1 MGSRVY
7 LYLSL
12 WPLLLVACDRVGW
25 RHEALLD
32 RAEHLLVRQ
41 PDSAR
46 ALLADVDQPERLA
59 EGEWA
64 RWALLST
71 WADDEASIRP
81 TSDSTINRVVDYYA
95 RRGNRHQRAQAY
107 YCQGRVL
114 TGLGQLKQATTAYLQ
129 AAELM
134 EGVDDPDLAFRI
146 LSQAGLLYVRQDMPY
161 EAIATCRQA
170 FDVARL
176 AKDSLN
182 MGVGCVYLGRAYRLV
197 EDWRLSKD
205 YYSRAGSIALRIGD
219 WRTYCQG
226 LQEQI
231 MSYTNRGLM
240 NQRPDDR
247 DIAMHLDLLWWT
259 LDYNND
265 ESVYLTIGN
274 VYEAFH
280 RPDSAYHYLSL
291 VMGSDDIYIRRT
303 AYQELHELLLS
314 EGRHEEA
321 RHFNEL
327 YRACRDS
334 IEAMG
339 SGLELYQ
346 IKRDFEEARRQK
358 RAFTQAM
365 VVGAIGLFLL
375 SGLLV
380 ALYFYRKARRAKRSA
395 DRSIERQ
402 EARIRDYENR
412 IATGER
418 DLKALRERRDQEIA
432 RLEEE
437 LETLRA
443 RKRQEERQ
451 AAELAFKNSDLYLRF
466 HRADWRP
473 ARSDW
478 QALVSQVDLLYPNF
492 ATRLD
497 ELFPW
502 LDISDRRL
510 CYLVKIQTRP
520 GVIAE
525 LLCCSDTNVAMT
537 RKRLYEKA
545 TGTNGSA
552 KDFDRYLLNL

>member
-12 WPLLLVACDRVGW
+12 WSLLLVACDRAGW

-205 YYSRAGSIALRIGD
+205 YYSRAGTIALRIGD

-259 LDYNND
+259 LDYSND
-265 ESVYLTIGN
+265 ESAFLAIGN

-327 YRACRDS
+327 YHACRDS

-346 IKRDFEEARRQK
+346 IKRDFEEARRQE

-365 VVGAIGLFLL
+365 VAGAIGLLLL

-380 ALYFYRKARRAKRSA
+380 ALYSYRKAWRAKRSA

-502 LDISDRRL
+502 LDITDRRL